1 MITYTFQTN
10 PIDNS
15 IIAQGPAADL
25 DHIETLIEQLDI
37 KPKQVLIEATII
49 ETNFDISSIIGTKPS
64 SIQRS
69 NGDVQAHLAFNHWD
83 INFHSVFL
91 KIIQM

>member
-1 MITYTFQTN
+1 MSGISQNIIQTN

-49 ETNFDISSIIGTKPS
+49 ETNFDISSIIGT
-64 SIQRS
+64 
-69 NGDVQAHLAFNHWD
+69 NHQ
-83 INFHSVFL
+83 VL
-91 KIIQM
+91 KK